1 MIIELPQ
8 VGESVTEGTITQW
21 LKRVGDR
28 VEKYDALVEVLT
40 DKVSMEVPSPVAGVI
55 TELLAEEGQTLPMGA
70 PIAAIQTSDV
80 VDAPSP
86 LPAQPA
92 QDKPATQDAPDAPET
107 APSDAPETA
116 PSDAPETAPS
126 DAIGRTGVL
135 LKDVA
140 PVGPTGSGATES
152 RAAPNT
158 APAQAGA
165 QAATPE
171 PAPAQSTPPADR
183 RRRYSPAVM
192 RLAEQH
198 GVDLAQV
205 SGTGMGGRITRK
217 DVLAYI
223 DAAEHQQSQA
233 PQSTPEI
240 AAQPQPTPDTAAPQP
255 AAAAADEERVP
266 LTPVRRMIAAN
277 MTRSATEIPAAWSIT
292 EVDVSGLVRRRDAVK
307 DEFLQREGYPITYL
321 HFIVKAVAASLK
333 ENPLLNS
340 SWDGDAILLKK
351 RINIGIAVAAPDGLV
366 VPVIHDADALSVSG
380 IARCA
385 AALTQRARQGNL
397 SVNEVHGGTFTLN
410 NTGALG
416 SVASQ
421 PIINHPQAAILTTE
435 AIVKR
440 PVVTGDAIA
449 IRSMMN
455 ICLTFD
461 HRIMDGAEAS
471 AFATAVKRRLE
482 AIGDEAVIY

>member
-28 VEKYDALVEVLT
+28 VEKYDPLVEVLT

-55 TELLAEEGQTLPMGA
+55 TEILAEEGQTLPMGA
-70 PIAAIQTSDV
+70 PIAAIQTSDTA
-80 VDAPSP
+80 DAAPP
-86 LPAQPA
+86 TPALPAQ
-92 QDKPATQDAPDAPET
+92 DAPAAT
-107 APSDAPETA
+107 SDAPA
-116 PSDAPETAPS
+116 

-152 RAAPNT
+152 RAAPE
-158 APAQAGA
+158 PAQAVSQNA
-165 QAATPE
+165 QPE
-171 PAPAQSTPPADR
+171 PSQVVAQDAAPADR
-183 RRRYSPAVM
+183 RRHYSPAVM

-205 SGTGMGGRITRK
+205 GGTGMGGRITRK
-217 DVLAYI
+217 DVLAHI
-223 DAAEHQQSQA
+223 DAAAQPRPSSQPQA
-233 PQSTPEI
+233 PPPAP
-240 AAQPQPTPDTAAPQP
+240 AAAAPQP
-255 AAAAADEERVP
+255 DANAADEERVP

-277 MTRSATEIPAAWSIT
+277 MTRSAAQIPAAWSIT
-292 EVDVSGLVRRRDAVK
+292 EVDVSGLVRRRSAVK
-307 DEFLQREGYPITYL
+307 DEFLRREGYPITYL

-351 RINIGIAVAAPDGLV
+351 RVNIGIAVAAPDGLV
-366 VPVIHDADALSVSG
+366 VPVIRDADALSVAG
-380 IARCA
+380 IARRA
-385 AALTQRARQGNL
+385 ADLTRRARQGKL
-397 SVNEVHGGTFTLN
+397 SVDDVQGGTFTLN

-416 SVASQ
+416 SVSSQ

-440 PVVTGDAIA
+440 PVAIGDAIA

-471 AFATAVKRRLE
+471 AFANAVKRRLE
-482 AIGDEAVIY
+482 AIGDDAVIY